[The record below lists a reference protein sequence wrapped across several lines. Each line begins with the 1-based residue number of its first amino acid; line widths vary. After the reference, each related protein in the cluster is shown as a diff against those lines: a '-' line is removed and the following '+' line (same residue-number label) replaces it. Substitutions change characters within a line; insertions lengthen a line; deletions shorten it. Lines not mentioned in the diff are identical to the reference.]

1 MHNIDIEDSNCLS
14 WCKRILHHVHPH
26 RILTKARAS
35 LGTNRCLQKNGV
47 QCIRLNCSWAPK
59 MTDYLLQRLLSSSAF
74 QHPGLYWAFETNEE
88 ELQTKF
94 CSFTDGSRSLGE
106 WLPFPPIDWTLVSE
120 KWYSIPVKYTIDSWE
135 EKCYQHEENENEGSL
150 ETPDELGLTCTDKA
164 LVGNS
169 RIATSLTLLISSNSH
184 SSLYSRFS
192 KSLPTCNVKR
202 NFRLVKSN
210 SVDTLEADDHCQL
223 AVPSETRQ
231 LRYSLPCSK
240 CPHWKLPPP
249 T

>member
-1 MHNIDIEDSNCLS
+1 VIAIPTH
-14 WCKRILHHVHPH
+14 
-26 RILTKARAS
+26 
-35 LGTNRCLQKNGV
+35 
-47 QCIRLNCSWAPK
+47 RLNSSLYK
-59 MTDYLLQRLLSSSAF
+59 MVQYSCEIHDRLL
-74 QHPGLYWAFETNEE
+74 
-88 ELQTKF
+88 
-94 CSFTDGSRSLGE
+94 RGE
-106 WLPFPPIDWTLVSE
+106 
-120 KWYSIPVKYTIDSWE
+120 
-135 EKCYQHEENENEGSL
+135 CYQREENENEGSL

-164 LVGNS
+164 LVGNP

-192 KSLPTCNVKR
+192 TSLPTCNAKR

-240 CPHWKLPPP
+240 CPHRNYHLRPRLYASPICKRFANYAGLRSLNNQYASLK
-249 T
+249 TT